1 MAVRPVDAM
10 NPRPGPGA
18 RKGVSRRCG
27 ELLEGL
33 LALFL
38 EKVLHGLLDSRLEG
52 ESPPGGVGPELVPEV
67 PGEAGVHG
75 HLLRPLLLLE
85 LLLEPLN
92 FVH

>member
-1 MAVRPVDAM
+1 MAVRLVDVM
-10 NPRPGPGA
+10 NPRPGTGA
-18 RKGVSRRCG
+18 RRGVSRRCG

-38 EKVLHGLLDSRLEG
+38 EEGLHGLLDRRLEG

-67 PGEAGVHG
+67 PGEGGVHG
-75 HLLRPLLLLE
+75 HSLRPLLLLE
-85 LLLEPLN
+85 LLLESLN